1 MTPEQYA
8 RLHPDVRANFTP
20 LPSFDEPV
28 TDVQWDA
35 IFPNRRTVLPQLV
48 RDMTAVQ
55 EQEQAS

>member
-8 RLHPDVRANFTP
+8 RLHPDVRASFVP

-28 TDVQWDA
+28 TEEQWDA

-48 RDMTAVQ
+48 RDMTAAQ
-55 EQEQAS
+55 ESESA